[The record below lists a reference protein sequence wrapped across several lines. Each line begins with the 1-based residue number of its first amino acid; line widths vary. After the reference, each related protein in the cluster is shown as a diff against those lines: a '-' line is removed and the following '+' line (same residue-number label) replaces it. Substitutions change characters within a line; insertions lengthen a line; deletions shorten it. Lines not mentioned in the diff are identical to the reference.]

1 MNKLLSF
8 RLKRWTLI
16 FGAGVVLGI
25 LIGSYISV
33 ISVINDCRV
42 MGMFRVGD
50 APFSCT
56 SHLVHIPVDKPQTE
70 DKKKK

>member
-1 MNKLLSF
+1 M
-8 RLKRWTLI
+8 LI
-16 FGAGVVLGI
+16 FGAGLIFGI
-25 LIGSYISV
+25 VIGSYVSV

-56 SHLVHIPVDKPQTE
+56 SHLVRIPVDKPQTE
-70 DKKKK
+70 DTKKKK

>member
-1 MNKLLSF
+1 MNKLLTF
-8 RLKRWTLI
+8 RLKRWVWI
-16 FGAGVVLGI
+16 FGAGTVFGI
-25 LIGSYISV
+25 LIGSYVSV

-56 SHLVHIPVDKPQTE
+56 SHLVRIPADKPITE
-70 DKKKK
+70 EKKKK